1 MDRRDIPLVHCV
13 EIVCPHCGHMVRV
26 ARCQCD
32 LDAEHLVE
40 LYRREIILYDLEC
53 HHCDRPYLDPDAV
66 RRVNRCREDWLEVG
80 ERCMK
85 VLDQGWS

>member
-1 MDRRDIPLVHCV
+1 MGRRDIPLVHCV

-40 LYRREIILYDLEC
+40 LSRREIILYDLEC